1 MCGIAGISIEKPN
14 SRLQKKILE
23 MKNLLSHRGPDSSG
37 EFHSSYV
44 SLIHTRLSIIDLD
57 GGNQPIENND
67 MILVANGEIYN
78 DLEIRKTIKKYKYK
92 TNSDSESIMAA
103 YYEFGLSG
111 LKKLRGMY
119 AFALYDK
126 KTEQTILG
134 RDDFGIKPLYFS
146 MITEGV
152 IFSSEISA
160 IVKLG
165 VKCFDLSKFKFLEF
179 LQLQYCSGNRT
190 IYENILRIRPGET
203 LVIQKGKIIRSILN
217 EFLEKKNT
225 IKKKIT
231 KDYTTDALMESV
243 SVHLRSDVP
252 YCVFFSGGIDSTLV
266 LYFMSLLKLNKISAY
281 TIGFNG
287 MNSNFDQNLKVLA
300 SKFNVEFTK
309 INFDQNDF
317 WNLLPFAAQ
326 NIDEPIADYAILPT
340 FKLAREASKNFKVV
354 LTGEGGD
361 ELFGGYG
368 RYRSLM
374 KTFFKKKKKY
384 TNGAFSNLG
393 FFKQYREFWDFDL
406 KKIDQKTE
414 NLEISELQK
423 YQLFDYFNWLPND
436 LLVKLDRCLMTYG
449 VEGRTPLVDK
459 ELFKKFFY
467 VEDKIKIKKNYG
479 KFFIREFLE
488 SKLNFYNPYAKKE
501 GFTVPISEWIPE
513 KSRYLEEFLPKI
525 DILKMFFKKSDLVD
539 LCRSVKTN
547 KRLVKPLWHL
557 IFFSIWHLANESEI
571 DISGN
576 YFDVISECR

>member
-1 MCGIAGISIEKPN
+1 M
-14 SRLQKKILE
+14 
-23 MKNLLSHRGPDSSG
+23 
-37 EFHSSYV
+37 
-44 SLIHTRLSIIDLD
+44 
-57 GGNQPIENND
+57 
-67 MILVANGEIYN
+67 
-78 DLEIRKTIKKYKYK
+78 
-92 TNSDSESIMAA
+92 
-103 YYEFGLSG
+103 
-111 LKKLRGMY
+111 
-119 AFALYDK
+119 
-126 KTEQTILG
+126 ILG
-134 RDDFGIKPLYFS
+134 R
-146 MITEGV
+146 
-152 IFSSEISA
+152 
-160 IVKLG
+160 
-165 VKCFDLSKFKFLEF
+165 
-179 LQLQYCSGNRT
+179 
-190 IYENILRIRPGET
+190 
-203 LVIQKGKIIRSILN
+203 
-217 EFLEKKNT
+217 
-225 IKKKIT
+225 
-231 KDYTTDALMESV
+231 
-243 SVHLRSDVP
+243 
-252 YCVFFSGGIDSTLV
+252 
-266 LYFMSLLKLNKISAY
+266 
-281 TIGFNG
+281 
-287 MNSNFDQNLKVLA
+287 KVL
-300 SKFNVEFTK
+300 
-309 INFDQNDF
+309 
-317 WNLLPFAAQ
+317 L
-326 NIDEPIADYAILPT
+326 
-340 FKLAREASKNFKVV
+340 
-354 LTGEGGD
+354 
-361 ELFGGYG
+361 
-368 RYRSLM
+368 
-374 KTFFKKKKKY
+374 
-384 TNGAFSNLG
+384 FSNLG